1 MINIKDYLNDCIKR
15 YIERNINKFCFNIGP
30 FSIPKEIVTNKKKRV
45 NIEMNR
51 NKLLKEGNSP
61 YAVNMENYLKDIGV
75 RYVKEFVIIIQDF
88 NLWEISL
95 SILNLTEDE
104 RNNYLKTN
112 YFSLDFFLPDS
123 LTCIEVDSNYHNNR
137 KKLDKARDYYISNYY
152 NIKTYRFYHFKEDEN
167 NPNQIELRNRIR
179 MVSVNPNFL
188 FNYSSI
194 VFNNFIYSNESFIV
208 MIERFINWIGQ
219 NNFFTR
225 SDEFTITEKDYNIL
239 ADGLFEKT
247 INPMTFSDYF
257 IEIADKMIGC
267 KITICKN
274 IINYS
279 ISEIYYII
287 NNRNNPLLIREIIS
301 NNRFNKI
308 PYWISKIIKIP
319 NNLKSYIL
327 GCNWEDNTI
336 LYYIKLYKL
345 I

>member
-1 MINIKDYLNDCIKR
+1 MINIKDYLTDCIKR
-15 YIERNINKFCFNIGP
+15 YIERNISKFCFNIGP
-30 FSIPKEIVTNKKKRV
+30 FSIPKEIVTNKKKRI

-51 NKLLKEGNSP
+51 DKLLKEGNSP

-123 LTCIEVDSNYHNNR
+123 LTCVEVDSNYHNNR

-188 FNYSSI
+188 FNYSAFVYS
-194 VFNNFIYSNESFIV
+194 NFIYSNESFII
-208 MIERFINWIGQ
+208 MIERFINWVGQ

-225 SDEFTITEKDYNIL
+225 NKFTITEKDYNTL

-247 INPMTFSDYF
+247 INPMMFSDYF
-257 IEIADKMIGC
+257 IDLADKMIGH
-267 KITICKN
+267 KILICKN
-274 IINYS
+274 VINYS
-279 ISEIYYII
+279 ISEIYYILGKVSI
-287 NNRNNPLLIREIIS
+287 EIRRDILS
-301 NNRFNKI
+301 KYNYI
-308 PYWISKIIKIP
+308 PYWISQLIFIPNEFTAFISERTGEDIFILKYIQDGIIK
-319 NNLKSYIL
+319 
-327 GCNWEDNTI
+327 
-336 LYYIKLYKL
+336 
-345 I
+345 

>member
-1 MINIKDYLNDCIKR
+1 MINIKDYLTDCIKR
-15 YIERNINKFCFNIGP
+15 YIERNISKFCFYIGP
-30 FSIPKEIVTNKKKRV
+30 FSIPKEIVTNKKKRI

-95 SILNLTEDE
+95 SILDLTEDE

-123 LTCIEVDSNYHNNR
+123 LTCVEVDSNYHNNR

-179 MVSVNPNFL
+179 MVSVNPNNL

-219 NNFFTR
+219 NSFFTR
-225 SDEFTITEKDYNIL
+225 NKFTITEKDYNTL
-239 ADGLFEKT
+239 ADGLFEET
-247 INPMTFSDYF
+247 INPMMFSDYF
-257 IEIADKMIGC
+257 INLADKMIGH
-267 KITICKN
+267 KIIICKN
-274 IINYS
+274 VINYN
-279 ISEIYYII
+279 ISEIYYIL
-287 NNRNNPLLIREIIS
+287 NNRTLPIQSDLIS
-301 NNRFNKI
+301 KYGAI
-308 PYWISKIIKIP
+308 PYWISKIMKIP
-319 NNLKSYIL
+319 IEYINFIKENSGEDLYIL
-327 GCNWEDNTI
+327 K
-336 LYYIKLYKL
+336 YIKDGT
-345 I
+345 IE

>member
-1 MINIKDYLNDCIKR
+1 MINIKDYLTDCIKR
-15 YIERNINKFCFNIGP
+15 YIERNISKFCFNIGP
-30 FSIPKEIVTNKKKRV
+30 FSIPKEIVTNKKKRI
-45 NIEMNR
+45 NIEINR

-61 YAVNMENYLKDIGV
+61 YAANMENYLKDIGV

-95 SILNLTEDE
+95 SILDLTEDE

-123 LTCIEVDSNYHNNR
+123 LTCVEVDSNYHNNR

-194 VFNNFIYSNESFIV
+194 VFNNFIYSNESFII

-219 NNFFTR
+219 NSFFAR
-225 SDEFTITEKDYNIL
+225 NKFTITEKDYNTL
-239 ADGLFEKT
+239 TDGLFEKT
-247 INPMTFSDYF
+247 INPMMFSDYF
-257 IEIADKMIGC
+257 IELADKMIGH
-267 KITICKN
+267 KIIICKN
-274 IINYS
+274 VINYS
-279 ISEIYYII
+279 ILDINCIKYYI
-287 NNRNNPLLIREIIS
+287 NNNSLRKIITIY
-301 NNRFNKI
+301 NGI
-308 PYWISKIIKIP
+308 PYWVSKVTKIP
-319 NNLKSYIL
+319 NNLIEYLKPETSDDYFLLKYI
-327 GCNWEDNTI
+327 T
-336 LYYIKLYKL
+336 
-345 I
+345 